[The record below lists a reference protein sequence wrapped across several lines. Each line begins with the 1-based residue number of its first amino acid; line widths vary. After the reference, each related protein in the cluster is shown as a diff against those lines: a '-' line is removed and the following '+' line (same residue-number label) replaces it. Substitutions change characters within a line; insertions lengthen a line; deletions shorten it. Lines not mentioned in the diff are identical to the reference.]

1 MKKKNTSKRMD
12 FLPNKLNKYSIRK
25 FTVGT
30 TSILI
35 GSLLFLGNSTDAQA
49 AETTVASTET
59 PTTEAPTTEAPT
71 TESVTTEAPTTEA
84 PTTET
89 PTTEAPA
96 VVEKATDLT
105 FNADNT
111 QLTGQATGQT
121 VELKLAD
128 GTVKTAAV
136 QSGTF
141 SFTGIAVNSG
151 DVVEVT
157 VIGADNTRSEVAQVT
172 ANVVEAPTTE
182 APTTEAPTTEAPTT
196 EAPTTEAPTTE
207 APTTEAPTT
216 EAPTTEAPT
225 TESATS
231 EVPVFEPT
239 TESVTATTEK
249 LNTLTTESEKKAVL
263 TDYVVENTGVT
274 QEAAISTIDGLNLDY
289 ANLTSE
295 ELMAA
300 LLQGIA
306 ANQDANTIEATAVSQ
321 RSAFTN
327 SESVTLDLNGT
338 INTLTATANDG
349 VNDALPYSSNYTF
362 QTILFDPADLT
373 GSVAAGT
380 TIPFT
385 INSYMTGA
393 NSGDRYKIDLTIDP
407 IIADHVTKI
416 TVNPAGRTT
425 PVELLRINNAD
436 GSLSNIWEVNYIRA
450 NGGLFGGAE
459 ILANKTATDGII
471 QLDTTINEILASAGD
486 LSNDK
491 LDYRIYVRDSK
502 QNTIIRTADSSGFFA
517 TAVDVSE
524 TSLTPSTSATANRQF
539 LAADGSAQYDSTI
552 GTNGAIVIDQ
562 MIMKNGIFDYN
573 LSTSTGIDTKS
584 WKYVFNID
592 KDLLPYIST
601 LDLYELDFK
610 GVTGFDKTFD
620 PADFVTSL
628 TYDANG
634 TVTITGT
641 NMNDFI
647 EFNNSTPETIGIRFV
662 ANLNTS
668 VNNIITRDALYDSAG
683 NLIGETSRVKEQF
696 NFYGYFTDKNNGYI
710 NNTFGSST
718 YYMQDQDLDGL
729 TDNYELY
736 NSKTDPQ
743 NADTDGDQKNDGD
756 EILRYL
762 TDPLVGL
769 PAAGD
774 IQMTETV
781 VSGFVPLAPSAGTQ
795 TAKVLDSAGNVIG
808 ISTVAADGSFN
819 VTIPQSAP
827 GTYTIAIDSP
837 NAENDEVSTFLI
849 VDNTVIP
856 SPSIAAVD
864 DNDLSIRVSGTAG
877 STVTVIDAAGNTIGT
892 VKIPADGSLGIINL
906 SNPLPAGT
914 VLTATASNGTY
925 TSKDSEAVTVIDV
938 IPAISNTA
946 TTVGTAIQ
954 PIVISNNDV
963 GTPNDTTIT
972 VNGLPSGLTYSNG
985 QITGTPSTPGT
996 YTVTVIGTDENGTT
1010 TQEQFDILVEAVVL
1024 DADTNQPNYKDAVVE
1039 WGQSVTIPAPLNV
1052 DDTTPPIGTQYSPS
1066 GTLPSWVT
1074 VNADGTIS
1082 VSPDSTVSPGPVTVQ
1097 VLVTYPDNSTEII
1110 DVVIDVLQT
1119 PHVISEQF
1127 GPDIYSTI
1135 DPNIVGTAE
1144 PGSTITIQFYDG
1156 ETFTGIADENGNFS
1170 ISVPFEVRDKY
1181 KISGG
1186 LNYVIS
1192 VDEDDNETKHIF
1204 NVHDT
1209 IPPQIGT
1216 LNPISPTDT
1225 ELTGSSAEPDTL
1237 VIITDKDANILY
1249 TAVVDVNGNY
1259 TVPLNT
1265 PLTEGTEVFA
1275 VFVDNSENIANG
1287 SYNTADGTL
1296 TLDPNNLVSQI
1307 VSGADPNVDAS
1318 NETVT
1323 EGQAITP
1330 IEVTITDESN
1340 TTEVV
1345 TGLPSGLTYDDENN
1359 QIVGTPDI
1367 ITDWNDDAAT
1377 GTYEETRDFPVT
1389 ITVTDEAGNVTEE
1402 TIIITVQRDT
1412 DGDGIPDDVDTDDDN
1427 DGVNDSDEI
1436 AAGLDP
1442 KNPDTDG
1449 DGIKDGAEDTDG
1461 DGINNDDES
1470 VDSGTTI
1477 TDEDGDGVADIVDP
1491 ATKPL
1496 DTDGD
1501 GNPDVT
1507 DTDDD
1512 NDGVNDS
1519 DEEAAGLDPKNP
1531 DTDGD
1536 GIKDGAEDT
1545 DGDGINNDDE
1555 SVDSGTTITD
1565 EDGDGVADIVDPATK
1580 PLDTDGDGNPDVTDT
1595 DDDNDGVNDSDEEAA

>member
-207 APTTEAPTT
+207 APTAEAPTT

-338 INTLTATANDG
+338 INTLTTTANDG

-491 LDYRIYVRDSK
+491 LDYRIYVRDSE

-552 GTNGAIVIDQ
+552 GTNGAIVINQ

-610 GVTGFDKTFD
+610 GVTGFDKTFE
-620 PADFVTSL
+620 PSDFVTSL

-641 NMNDFI
+641 NMNNFI

-668 VNNIITRDALYDSAG
+668 VNNVITRDAQYDSAG
-683 NLIGETSRVKEQF
+683 NLIGVTSRVKEQF

-762 TDPLVGL
+762 TEPLVGL

-781 VSGFVPLAPSAGTQ
+781 VSGFVPLAPNAGTQ

-856 SPSIAAVD
+856 SPA
-864 DNDLSIRVSGTAG
+864 
-877 STVTVIDAAGNTIGT
+877 
-892 VKIPADGSLGIINL
+892 PA
-906 SNPLPAGT
+906 
-914 VLTATASNGTY
+914 
-925 TSKDSEAVTVIDV
+925 
-938 IPAISNTA
+938 
-946 TTVGTAIQ
+946 
-954 PIVISNNDV
+954 
-963 GTPNDTTIT
+963 
-972 VNGLPSGLTYSNG
+972 
-985 QITGTPSTPGT
+985 
-996 YTVTVIGTDENGTT
+996 
-1010 TQEQFDILVEAVVL
+1010 
-1024 DADTNQPNYKDAVVE
+1024 
-1039 WGQSVTIPAPLNV
+1039 
-1052 DDTTPPIGTQYSPS
+1052 
-1066 GTLPSWVT
+1066 
-1074 VNADGTIS
+1074 
-1082 VSPDSTVSPGPVTVQ
+1082 
-1097 VLVTYPDNSTEII
+1097 
-1110 DVVIDVLQT
+1110 
-1119 PHVISEQF
+1119 
-1127 GPDIYSTI
+1127 
-1135 DPNIVGTAE
+1135 
-1144 PGSTITIQFYDG
+1144 
-1156 ETFTGIADENGNFS
+1156 
-1170 ISVPFEVRDKY
+1170 
-1181 KISGG
+1181 
-1186 LNYVIS
+1186 
-1192 VDEDDNETKHIF
+1192 
-1204 NVHDT
+1204 
-1209 IPPQIGT
+1209 
-1216 LNPISPTDT
+1216 
-1225 ELTGSSAEPDTL
+1225 
-1237 VIITDKDANILY
+1237 
-1249 TAVVDVNGNY
+1249 
-1259 TVPLNT
+1259 
-1265 PLTEGTEVFA
+1265 
-1275 VFVDNSENIANG
+1275 
-1287 SYNTADGTL
+1287 
-1296 TLDPNNLVSQI
+1296 
-1307 VSGADPNVDAS
+1307 VDAS
-1318 NETVT
+1318 DATVT

-1330 IEVTITDESN
+1330 IPVTITDDN
-1340 TTEVV
+1340 DTTEEV
-1345 TGLPSGLTYDDENN
+1345 
-1359 QIVGTPDI
+1359 
-1367 ITDWNDDAAT
+1367 
-1377 GTYEETRDFPVT
+1377 
-1389 ITVTDEAGNVTEE
+1389 
-1402 TIIITVQRDT
+1402 
-1412 DGDGIPDDVDTDDDN
+1412 
-1427 DGVNDSDEI
+1427 
-1436 AAGLDP
+1436 
-1442 KNPDTDG
+1442 
-1449 DGIKDGAEDTDG
+1449 
-1461 DGINNDDES
+1461 
-1470 VDSGTTI
+1470 
-1477 TDEDGDGVADIVDP
+1477 
-1491 ATKPL
+1491 
-1496 DTDGD
+1496 
-1501 GNPDVT
+1501 
-1507 DTDDD
+1507 
-1512 NDGVNDS
+1512 
-1519 DEEAAGLDPKNP
+1519 
-1531 DTDGD
+1531 
-1536 GIKDGAEDT
+1536 
-1545 DGDGINNDDE
+1545 
-1555 SVDSGTTITD
+1555 
-1565 EDGDGVADIVDPATK
+1565 
-1580 PLDTDGDGNPDVTDT
+1580 
-1595 DDDNDGVNDSDEEAA
+1595 